1 MPARSSVDMFSG
13 NPEPDHP
20 FGAELAQV
28 NELAEEIS
36 ANEATVLD
44 EEEQYLIDNGLC
56 KFTVDDYLSEIQ
68 GYFGACGSPYSP
80 FNAAWI

>member
-1 MPARSSVDMFSG
+1 MFSG

-28 NELAEEIS
+28 NELAEEIG
-36 ANEATVLD
+36 ANEAVAVD

-68 GYFGACGSPYSP
+68 DYFGAFGSPYGN
-80 FNAAWI
+80 FNTAWI

>member
-1 MPARSSVDMFSG
+1 MFSS

-28 NELAEEIS
+28 NELAEEIGTH
-36 ANEATVLD
+36 EAIMLD
-44 EEEQYLIDNGLC
+44 EEEQYLFDNGLC
-56 KFTVDDYLSEIQ
+56 KFSVDDYLTEIES
-68 GYFGACGSPYSP
+68 YFGPFGSPYTP